1 MGEFLA
7 GAKWGVWF
15 VLAAI
20 IPQDCGSSST
30 NGSLWIGSAKVVRLP

>member
-7 GAKWGVWF
+7 AASWGVWF

-20 IPQDCGSSST
+20 VAAG
-30 NGSLWIGSAKVVRLP
+30 LWAIVH